1 MSDLPLKDGSQLE
14 AARLEALKSMDILD
28 TPAEEAFDRI
38 TRMASELFETPIALI
53 SLVDA
58 TRQWFKSK
66 VGLSHP
72 PETPREV
79 AFCHHTIQNDYV
91 MVVPDA
97 QADSRFIENPLV
109 TGTPD
114 IRFYAGAPLRL
125 ASGFKI
131 GSMCIIDTKPR
142 VLTPVE
148 ERRLA
153 TLAQIVV
160 DEMELRVKT
169 NELEAAWAKA
179 QSAAQAKSDFLAN
192 MSHELRSPLTSII
205 GFAGLLNAT
214 PDLAERQKHFAQR
227 IQAASENLLLLVN
240 DVLDFSKLES
250 GQVRFETQN
259 VELPGFLEGVTAQFQ
274 ERAQTKGLQLKLVID
289 ASAPAV
295 TRLDPHAVR
304 QVLVNL
310 LSNAIKFT
318 ERGAVT
324 LTAAGSGLAGLSI
337 SVQDTGAG
345 LSPES
350 LKRIFERFVP
360 AVSSISR
367 KCGGTGLGLAI
378 SRQLA
383 ELMGGDLTVASQL
396 GEGSTFTLILPLQ
409 KV

>member
-1 MSDLPLKDGSQLE
+1 MADIALKNGGQLE

-28 TPAEEAFDRI
+28 TPSEEAFDRI

-66 VGLSHP
+66 VGLDHP

-79 AFCHHTIQNDYV
+79 AFCHHTIQTDNV

-97 QADSRFIENPLV
+97 RVDSRFIDNPLV

-125 ASGFKI
+125 SSGFKL
-131 GSMCIIDTKPR
+131 GSMCIIDTVPR
-142 VLTPVE
+142 TLTLVE

-169 NELEAAWAKA
+169 NELHTAWTKA

-205 GFAGLLNAT
+205 GFAGLLNASGAVA
-214 PDLAERQKHFAQR
+214 DRERHFAQR
-227 IQAASENLLLLVN
+227 IQAASENLLVLVN

-250 GQVRFETQN
+250 GQVHIETQN
-259 VELPGFLEGVTAQFQ
+259 VELPGFLDGVLAQFQ
-274 ERAQTKGLQLKLVID
+274 ERAKSKGLRLQLSLEP
-289 ASAPAV
+289 SAPAI

-304 QVLVNL
+304 QILVNL

-318 ERGAVT
+318 EEGGVT
-324 LTAAGSGLAGLSI
+324 LVAAGSGMAGLSL
-337 SVQDTGAG
+337 SVRDTGAG
-345 LSPES
+345 ISPDS
-350 LKRIFERFVP
+350 LKHIFERFVQ
-360 AVSSISR
+360 ADSSISR
-367 KCGGTGLGLAI
+367 KFGGTGLGLAI

-383 ELMGGDLTVASQL
+383 ELMGGKLAVTSIL
-396 GEGSTFTLILPLQ
+396 GEGSVFTLTLPLQ
-409 KV
+409 KT

>member
-1 MSDLPLKDGSQLE
+1 MGDQGRGKPDGLE
-14 AARLEALKSMDILD
+14 EARLDALRSLEILD

-38 TRMASELFETPIALI
+38 TRMAAELFETPIALI

-58 TRQWFKSK
+58 SRQWFKSK
-66 VGLSHP
+66 VGISP
-72 PETPREV
+72 PETPRDV
-79 AFCHHTIQNDYV
+79 AFCHYTIRGDNV

-97 QADSRFIENPLV
+97 TLDDRFIDNPLV
-109 TGTPD
+109 QGNPD

-142 VLTPVE
+142 TLTPIE

-160 DEMELRVKT
+160 DEMELRFKSQQ
-169 NELEAAWAKA
+169 LESAWTKAA
-179 QSAAQAKSDFLAN
+179 SAAQAKSDFLAN

-205 GFAGLLNAT
+205 GFAGLMTASGVLA
-214 PDLAERQKHFAQR
+214 DRERHFAER
-227 IQAASENLLLLVN
+227 IQVASESLLLLVN

-259 VELPGFLEGVTAQFQ
+259 VELPGFLEGVMSQFY
-274 ERAQTKGLQLKLVID
+274 ERATAKSLTLKLII
-289 ASAPAV
+289 APSAPGV

-304 QVLVNL
+304 QVLANL

-318 ERGAVT
+318 AKGEVT
-324 LTAAGSGLAGLSI
+324 LTAAGAGQSGLSLS
-337 SVQDTGAG
+337 VRDTGAG
-345 LSPES
+345 ISPES
-350 LKRIFERFVP
+350 LDQIFERFVQ
-360 AVSSISR
+360 ADNSISR
-367 KCGGTGLGLAI
+367 KFGGTGLGLAI

-383 ELMGGDLTVASQL
+383 QLMGGTLTVISEPDA
-396 GEGSTFTLILPLQ
+396 GSVFTLDLPLQ
-409 KV
+409 RQ

>member
-1 MSDLPLKDGSQLE
+1 MPDMALTTGGQLE

-66 VGLSHP
+66 VGLADV

-79 AFCHHTIQNDYV
+79 AFCHHTIQNDFV

-97 QADSRFIENPLV
+97 RADSRFIDNPLV

-125 ASGFKI
+125 ASGFKL

-142 VLTPVE
+142 TLTAVE

-169 NELEAAWAKA
+169 NELQTAWAKA

-205 GFAGLLNAT
+205 GFAGLLNAS
-214 PDLAERQKHFAQR
+214 PAIADRERHFAQR

-250 GQVRFETQN
+250 GQVHIETQ
-259 VELPGFLEGVTAQFQ
+259 VVSLAGFLDGVLAQFQ
-274 ERAQTKGLQLKLVID
+274 ERAKAKGLKLQLVIEP
-289 ASAPAV
+289 SAPDV

-304 QVLVNL
+304 QILANL

-318 ERGAVT
+318 QAGHITVV
-324 LTAAGSGLAGLSI
+324 AAGSGRAGLSLA
-337 SVQDTGAG
+337 VRDTGAG
-345 LSPES
+345 ISPES
-350 LKRIFERFVP
+350 VKQIFERFVQ
-360 AVSSISR
+360 ADNSISR
-367 KCGGTGLGLAI
+367 KFGGTGLGLAI

-383 ELMGGDLTVASQL
+383 ELMGGTLTVTSAL
-396 GEGSTFTLILPLQ
+396 DEGSVFTLTLPLQ
-409 KV
+409 KA

>member
-1 MSDLPLKDGSQLE
+1 MTDMVLKDADHLE

-38 TRMASELFETPIALI
+38 TRMAAELFDTPIALI
-53 SLVDA
+53 SLIDA

-66 VGLSHP
+66 VGLYHP
-72 PETPREV
+72 PETPRDV
-79 AFCHHTIQNDYV
+79 AFCHHTIQNDDV

-97 QADSRFIENPLV
+97 RADSRFMENPLV

-125 ASGFKI
+125 ASGFKL
-131 GSMCIIDTKPR
+131 GAMCIIDTKPR
-142 VLTPVE
+142 TLTAVE
-148 ERRLA
+148 TRRLA

-169 NELEAAWAKA
+169 AELETAWAKA
-179 QSAAQAKSDFLAN
+179 QSASQAKSDFLAN

-205 GFAGLLNAT
+205 GFAGLLNAS
-214 PDLAERQKHFAQR
+214 PAIADREKHFAQR

-250 GQVRFETQN
+250 GHVQLETRN
-259 VELPGFLEGVTAQFQ
+259 VELAGFLDGVVAQFQ
-274 ERAQTKGLQLKLVID
+274 ERARVKGLALRIVLEPT
-289 ASAPAV
+289 APDV

-304 QVLVNL
+304 QILVNL

-318 ERGAVT
+318 DAGEVT
-324 LTAAGSGLAGLSI
+324 LVATGIGSAGLSI
-337 SVQDTGAG
+337 AVRDTGAG
-345 LSPES
+345 ISPES
-350 LKRIFERFVP
+350 LTQIFERFVQ
-360 AVSSISR
+360 ADSSISR
-367 KCGGTGLGLAI
+367 KFGGTGLGLAI

-383 ELMGGDLTVASQL
+383 EIMGGKLTVASTL
-396 GEGSTFTLILPLQ
+396 GQGSVFTLALPLQ
-409 KV
+409 KA